1 MVHKIRLKIPLPTIT
16 LLSTSLP
23 NLLPMHNRSPGLH
36 VSDIIRYICVKQ
48 GYFDESTEL
57 DMTRLQLGKALE
69 RSLISMYVQE
79 YQGSCFEPGEL
90 IVDSIPGTPDMLW
103 TLNFNAVHEF
113 KYTDRSCGL
122 EHCEIGSSPS
132 PSHVINSDK
141 FWKDRTQLAC
151 YCKMLWSLTGDI
163 SWSRG
168 RLEVCHAKGDYSRD
182 GKVKI
187 PHNVWDIVY
196 TQKELN
202 ETWLMMRSYKRLI
215 EIEQSRRSITL

>member
-1 MVHKIRLKIPLPTIT
+1 MPDIT

-23 NLLPMHNRSPGLH
+23 NLLPMKDRSPGLH
-36 VSDIIRYICVKQ
+36 VSDIIRYICIER
-48 GYFDESTEL
+48 GYFDESNEL

-69 RSLISMYVQE
+69 RSLISMYVEE

-90 IVDSIPGTPDMLW
+90 TVDGIPGTPDMLW

-122 EHCEIGSSPS
+122 EPCNINESPS
-132 PSHVINSDK
+132 ANHIINSDK

-151 YCKMLWSLTGDI
+151 YCKMLWSLTGDL
-163 SWSRG
+163 SWARG
-168 RLEVCHAKGDYSRD
+168 RLEICHAKGDYSQ

-187 PHNVWDIVY
+187 PHNVWDVIY
-196 TQKELN
+196 SQRELK
-202 ETWLMMRSYKRLI
+202 ETWLMMRSYKKLI
-215 EIEQSRRSITL
+215 EREQSRRSVS